1 MLPTIFETA
10 PINYT
15 SPRIS
20 NNDNLVPS
28 PSFKELSSSRNKKIH
43 NKSNNKMCGGE
54 ITVEDDK
61 VYIPTRRVFDDNDDD
76 DNNESSSMTTNINTV
91 LQIDLDDIPDLP
103 FDCPAHNDIMS
114 SEQEEL
120 DDDDDDDIGVSVKN
134 DINFVTPRPR
144 PLLRS
149 STTPTDTSLSL
160 LQRQQQHNDEVRKQA
175 RASLLYSSSSG
186 SPRSV
191 RCSNLSGMTR
201 DAQSI
206 LGRPAAA

>member
-10 PINYT
+10 PINYI

-20 NNDNLVPS
+20 NDDNLLVPS
-28 PSFKELSSSRNKKIH
+28 PSFKDLSSSRNKKID
-43 NKSNNKMCGGE
+43 NNNNKMCGGE

-76 DNNESSSMTTNINTV
+76 DDDESSSISMTNINTV
-91 LQIDLDDIPDLP
+91 LQINLDDIPDLP
-103 FDCPAHNDIMS
+103 FDCPADMISS

-120 DDDDDDDIGVSVKN
+120 GDDDADDDVGVSVKN
-134 DINFVTPRPR
+134 EINFVSPR

-175 RASLLYSSSSG
+175 RASLLYSSSSN

-191 RCSNLSGMTR
+191 TCISNLSG
-201 DAQSI
+201 S
-206 LGRPAAA
+206 RPAAA

>member
-10 PINYT
+10 PINYI

-20 NNDNLVPS
+20 NDDNLLVPS
-28 PSFKELSSSRNKKIH
+28 PSFFKELSSSRKKRIG
-43 NKSNNKMCGGE
+43 KSNNKMCGGE

-103 FDCPAHNDIMS
+103 FDCPPDIMISS

-120 DDDDDDDIGVSVKN
+120 DDDDADDDIGVSVKN
-134 DINFVTPRPR
+134 DINFVPRSRPR

-191 RCSNLSGMTR
+191 RCSNLSV
-201 DAQSI
+201 
-206 LGRPAAA
+206 

>member
-10 PINYT
+10 PINYI

-20 NNDNLVPS
+20 NDDNLLVPS
-28 PSFKELSSSRNKKIH
+28 PSFKELSSSRNKRID
-43 NKSNNKMCGGE
+43 NKSNKMCGGE

-61 VYIPTRRVFDDNDDD
+61 VYIPTRRVFDDDDDDD
-76 DNNESSSMTTNINTV
+76 DNDESSMTTNINTV

-103 FDCPAHNDIMS
+103 FDCPADMISS

-120 DDDDDDDIGVSVKN
+120 DDDADDDIGVSVKN
-134 DINFVTPRPR
+134 DINFVPRSRPR

-191 RCSNLSGMTR
+191 RCSNLSV
-201 DAQSI
+201 
-206 LGRPAAA
+206 